1 MGAESIGW
9 DFPALVIS
17 SACAGAA
24 VFAIAW
30 VFCAAVDAPRDD
42 VHRTATERE
51 RLEKLRKRSFVFRW
65 FEPLVA
71 ETGEGVAKSAPP
83 LIERLQKDLDL
94 VDPESNW
101 NAAEYY
107 GIKRIESVLLFLPA
121 VALGAVAVDL
131 LSGLVFGGFVTY
143 LYPVLAVRNVRSKA
157 KLYRL
162 RIRNRL
168 PLLTDLCALM
178 MDAGEDLIR
187 NCLRKVAEESEGHPI
202 GIELNRLETALRFN
216 EPEAKALQE
225 MARRVEDP
233 DLSEFVFTVVT
244 ATQRGVP
251 VAFVMSE
258 TASRLRNRRV
268 QWLEQA
274 AEEAKVKIT
283 GPALLVMI
291 ACLAIIVAP
300 FLLAGSNPGP

>member
-1 MGAESIGW
+1 MNGESLW
-9 DFPALVIS
+9 DLPASLVA
-17 SACAGAA
+17 SACVAAA
-24 VFAIAW
+24 VFAVAW
-30 VFCAAVDAPRDD
+30 VFANAAAAPRDD
-42 VHRTATERE
+42 VHLAMTERE
-51 RLEKLRKRSFVFRW
+51 RVEALRMRSFVFRW
-65 FEPLVA
+65 FEPLVV
-71 ETGEGVAKSAPP
+71 EIGEGIARNAPP
-83 LIERLQKDLDL
+83 LVERLQKDLDL
-94 VDPESNW
+94 IEPEANW
-101 NAAEYY
+101 IAAEYY
-107 GIKRIESVLLFLPA
+107 GIKRIESAMLFLPA
-121 VALGAVAVDL
+121 LALGTVASDL
-131 LSGLVFGGFVTY
+131 LSGLVFAAILAY
-143 LYPVLAVRNVRSKA
+143 LYPVLAVRSVRNKA

-187 NCLRKVAEESEGHPI
+187 NCLRKVAEESDGHPI
-202 GIELNRLETALRFN
+202 GLELNRLEARLKFN
-216 EPEAKALQE
+216 EPEAKALQD
-225 MARRVEDP
+225 MAIRIEDA

-300 FLLAGSNPGP
+300 FLLAGLNPGP